1 MQTIVL
7 DRPGALRLADTPAP
21 AAPGP
26 GEALLRIHR
35 VGICGTDL
43 HAFEGTQPFFS
54 YPRVLGHELGA
65 EVLALGPGE
74 APIAVGDRCTVEPYL
89 SCGRCGACRRG
100 KTNCCEQLRV
110 LGVHVDGGMREL
122 ICVPT
127 AKLHRSAALSFEQ
140 LALVEPLCIGAHA
153 VRRAQPA
160 AGEPALVIGAGPI
173 GLAVML
179 AARLAGARVIALE
192 LSAPRLEF
200 AQRHLGAEPLPG
212 TGDVPARL
220 RELLG
225 GDLPTLVF
233 DATGSA
239 RSMMAAPQ
247 YLANGGTLVF
257 VGLVQGALSFDDP
270 ELHRR
275 EVTLLRSR
283 NATAADFG
291 WVMGQIEAGR
301 VSLEPGITHRAAPA
315 ALVAEFDGWRD
326 PAAGVVKAMLEL
338 A

>member
-89 SCGRCGACRRG
+89 SCGRCGACQRG

-153 VRRAQPA
+153 VRRAQP
-160 AGEPALVIGAGPI
+160 
-173 GLAVML
+173 
-179 AARLAGARVIALE
+179 R
-192 LSAPRLEF
+192 
-200 AQRHLGAEPLPG
+200 
-212 TGDVPARL
+212 
-220 RELLG
+220 
-225 GDLPTLVF
+225 
-233 DATGSA
+233 
-239 RSMMAAPQ
+239 PQ
-247 YLANGGTLVF
+247 YA
-257 VGLVQGALSFDDP
+257 P
-270 ELHRR
+270 
-275 EVTLLRSR
+275 
-283 NATAADFG
+283 
-291 WVMGQIEAGR
+291 
-301 VSLEPGITHRAAPA
+301 APA
-315 ALVAEFDGWRD
+315 AMGRCRYFTICSASTMT
-326 PAAGVVKAMLEL
+326 VVR
-338 A
+338 